1 MTPIEALP
9 HFRHYAAPRQHGT
22 ALIDPPLKS
31 MGQLIEDNL
40 RSAKDWDVQIAGQP
54 IAELRKRAKRELL
67 VAAIQHTEAYREVPA
82 AWKKK
87 AALWL
92 AASPTQLATK
102 RSLSENFSPRQS
114 MGALPEFI
122 LAGHQPELFHPGV
135 WFKNFALSAI
145 ARRRAAVAINLV
157 VDNDLCGATSVRVPS
172 LRSGHLASS
181 TVAFDQPLAQIIP
194 FEQRWIRDRET
205 FDAFPRRLV
214 EQLAGLVDEP
224 AVLRLWP
231 LAQQA
236 ADHCANVGCSLAQ
249 ARHALEGELGLQTL
263 ELPLSSACRSYAFA
277 AFILNLLAELPRLHQ
292 CYNESLR
299 EYRLAHR
306 IRSQAHPV
314 PRLDQADG
322 WFEIPLWIYGDQ
334 DPRRQPA
341 WARLIGDQLEI
352 GDRDQRHLMITAEL
366 NSEAAVE
373 QLLAGMGHNFKLRP
387 RALMTTMYARLIL
400 SDLFLHGIGG
410 AKYDQLGDM
419 IVRRFFNI
427 QPPAYAVLSATVL
440 LPVGEQSAGHRS
452 VAEVIADLR
461 RVEYAPER
469 FTHLVNLPAELLRRK
484 QALLAD
490 IPPRAFKA
498 AWHQE
503 LQQLNQRLA
512 THLSSVEQSLRHEL
526 AIAKA
531 DAREHQI
538 RLSREHPF
546 PAYPLDY
553 LRQAFQALISDPE
566 GE

>member
-1 MTPIEALP
+1 MTPIEAP
-9 HFRHYAAPRQHGT
+9 PNFRHYAAPRRHGT
-22 ALIDPPLKS
+22 ALIDPPLAS

-40 RSAKDWDVQIAGQP
+40 HIANDWDVQIAGRP
-54 IAELRKRAKRELL
+54 IAELRKRAKGELL

-82 AWKKK
+82 AWKRT
-87 AALWL
+87 AATWL
-92 AASPTQLATK
+92 AAAPPQSASEHCSAGQLSGT
-102 RSLSENFSPRQS
+102 F
-114 MGALPEFI
+114 PEFI

-145 ARRRAAVAINLV
+145 ARQRGAVAINLV

-172 LRSGHLASS
+172 LRSGRLASS
-181 TVAFDQPLAQIIP
+181 TVAFDQPLAQVIP
-194 FEQRWIRDRET
+194 FEQRWIRDREA
-205 FDAFPRRLV
+205 FDAFPRRLAQ
-214 EQLAGLVDEP
+214 QLAGLVEEP

-277 AFILNLLAELPRLHQ
+277 AFILHMLAELPRLHH
-292 CYNESLR
+292 CYNKALL

-341 WARLIGDQLEI
+341 WARLIGGHLEI
-352 GDRDQRHLMITAEL
+352 GDRDQRHRVITAEL
-366 NSEAAVE
+366 NSESAVE
-373 QLLAGMGHNFKLRP
+373 QLLAGMGPNFKLRP

-419 IVRRFFNI
+419 IVRRFFNM

-440 LPVGEQSAGHRS
+440 LPVREQSAGQRS

-469 FTHLVNLPAELLRRK
+469 FEHLVNLPAELMKRK

-490 IPPRAFKA
+490 IPPRGSKA

-503 LQQLNQRLA
+503 LQQVNQQLA
-512 THLSSVEQSLRHEL
+512 THLSSVEQSLRDEL

-531 DAREHQI
+531 DAREQQI

-553 LRQAFQALISDPE
+553 LQHTFQELIT
-566 GE
+566 